1 MVPRIDHIE
10 LTVADLDRAEPF
22 YDELLPLLGFDLD
35 RKTWDNIPEHEF
47 RCVDYGSPAF
57 DLTLICPRP
66 ALAGEAVCRRK
77 PGSLQHLA
85 FGVDRREAVDL
96 LYGQV
101 RAIPGAAIRLP
112 PRFYPEYTPD
122 DYAFFFYDT
131 EGIELEIVHFDRP
144 ACFRR

>member
-22 YDELLPLLGFDLD
+22 YDELLPLLGFDL
-35 RKTWDNIPEHEF
+35 
-47 RCVDYGSPAF
+47 
-57 DLTLICPRP
+57 TLICPRP
-66 ALAGEAVCRRK
+66 ALVGEAVCRRK
-77 PGSLQHLA
+77 PGSLHHLA
-85 FGVDRREAVDL
+85 FGVDRREEVDR

>member
-1 MVPRIDHIE
+1 MRPAIDHIE
-10 LTVADLDRAEPF
+10 LTVADLDRAERF
-22 YDELLPLLGFDLD
+22 YDALLPLLGFDL
-35 RKTWDNIPEHEF
+35 RHKGRGEF
-47 RCVDYGSPAF
+47 PAWEPTEIDYGTAEFS
-57 DLTLICPRP
+57 LGLVCPRP

-77 PGSLQHLA
+77 PGSLHHLA